1 MNDNYQRKVK
11 LHQCIN
17 RWRIW
22 IRFKTA
28 VPNDTHCSAMVSI
41 PTSYLEEFQYEF
53 RS

>member
-1 MNDNYQRKVK
+1 MTFGTHLV

-17 RWRIW
+17 RWRIR

-41 PTSYLEEFQYEF
+41 SISYLEEFQYEF